1 MQFGRKLIHLD
12 SVDSTNNYVANLVK
26 EQGLSS
32 GTVIMADHQFAGK
45 GQRDAEWQS
54 LAGMNIT
61 LSIYLDDVNL
71 SVNRQFR
78 ITQLI
83 SLGIHEFLKQ
93 QSIESEIKWPND
105 VYVNGVKIG
114 GILIESHIS
123 GKEIKSSIIGI
134 GLNVNQKDFG
144 SINATSMSLE
154 SGKQYILNE
163 LYFSFIHV
171 MNGVWEKYWADINLD
186 KRYLNSLYRID
197 VRSSYTDKNGEFEGV
212 ITGVSSEGKLRM
224 ERGAETIEYSLKEI
238 SFR

>member
-1 MQFGRKLIHLD
+1 
-12 SVDSTNNYVANLVK
+12 
-26 EQGLSS
+26 
-32 GTVIMADHQFAGK
+32 
-45 GQRDAEWQS
+45 
-54 LAGMNIT
+54 
-61 LSIYLDDVNL
+61 
-71 SVNRQFR
+71 
-78 ITQLI
+78 
-83 SLGIHEFLKQ
+83 LKQ
-93 QSIESEIKWPND
+93 QGIESEIKWPND
-105 VYVNGVKIG
+105 VYVNGIKIG
-114 GILIESHIS
+114 GILIENHIS

-144 SINATSMSLE
+144 AINATSMSLE

-186 KRYLNSLYRID
+186 KRYLNSLYRIN

-224 ERGAETIEYSLKEI
+224 ERGAETIEYTLKEI